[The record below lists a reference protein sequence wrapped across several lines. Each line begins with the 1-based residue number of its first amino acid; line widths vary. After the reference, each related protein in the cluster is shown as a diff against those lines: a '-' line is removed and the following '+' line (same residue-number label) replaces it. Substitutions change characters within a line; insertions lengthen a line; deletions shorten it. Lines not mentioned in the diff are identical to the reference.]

1 MRPMNPEPAEN
12 KVDEKE
18 ENGTTLEERRAR
30 ADRMLEGYRERRRR
44 RRADDTFFGSAA
56 CLLAEVEE
64 GIGEPERSRRLS
76 EIMEDAEADGMSR
89 DLAERIYEV
98 AREEGIDPAL
108 GYELVRCGLGVVP
121 PEEGLSNAPEQPSS
135 DKYLPQWMFPPI
147 PTDTVLRERMLRFS
161 FRRLRRLLEEHR
173 EVGDAFRAFA
183 DEPDVASQGY

>member
-1 MRPMNPEPAEN
+1 
-12 KVDEKE
+12 VDEKE
-18 ENGTTLEERRAR
+18 EKGTTLEERRAR
-30 ADRMLEGYRERRRR
+30 ADRMLKGYRERRRR

-76 EIMEDAEADGMSR
+76 EIVEDAEADGMSR